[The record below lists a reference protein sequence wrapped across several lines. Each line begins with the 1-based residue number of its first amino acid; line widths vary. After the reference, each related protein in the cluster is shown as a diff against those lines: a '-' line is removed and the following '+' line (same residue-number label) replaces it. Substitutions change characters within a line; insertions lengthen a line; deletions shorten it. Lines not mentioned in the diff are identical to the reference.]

1 MGSNVNLGPIKL
13 PKTHAGFPVESA
25 DDGHSNKQSGIALL
39 MAIMIVSI
47 VFTFSADLVISSR
60 VAIENA
66 MRSRDDVKAEY
77 MAKSAFNLGAFLLS
91 MDFGIDMVK
100 ASGKL
105 GPAEKMTDSIG
116 DIWSMLNGLPIGGG
130 TVEMMAAT
138 QESFDLNAVNDDKV
152 LATLKQFDGEFI
164 LNIED
169 ESSKINVN
177 YCWEKMAGI
186 NCIASMAM
194 VEALMNC
201 PAEKAFLRNKNLDPK
216 EMAFRIRDYID
227 SDKTATTESGMSDEN
242 DAYQKKDPP
251 YSAKNGQLDSVDEL
265 RMIEGWDDEIHA
277 VFSPYIT
284 TFPFQRRE
292 DSTTEPRKVN
302 INTASR
308 ELLGC
313 LFPNAKAECTEK
325 FELSMKQ
332 RSAEKETLVGDKG
345 QIAAKVREMFCYA
358 GGETGG
364 ADRTTWFDTRSDVYS
379 IKAQGVV
386 GDQTKTIHA
395 VIERGMPDKA
405 KKLERSFT
413 VLHWKIM

>member
-1 MGSNVNLGPIKL
+1 MKLRFLKL
-13 PKTHAGFPVESA
+13 PKTHAGFPVEPAKVDQS
-25 DDGHSNKQSGIALL
+25 HRQSGIALL

-77 MAKSAFNLGAFLLS
+77 MAKSAFNLAAFLLS

-177 YCWEKMAGI
+177 QCFDKL
-186 NCIASMAM
+186 NNSHCKASLVMM
-194 VEALMNC
+194 EALMSC
-201 PAEKAFLRNKNLDPK
+201 PAEKAFLRNKNVDPK
-216 EMAFRIRDYID
+216 ELVYRIRDYTD
-227 SDKTATTESGMSDEN
+227 NDKTATTESGMSDEN

-277 VFSPYIT
+277 IFSPYLT
-284 TFPFQRRE
+284 TFPFWRPEQ
-292 DSTTEPRKVN
+292 SPTEPRKIN
-302 INTASR
+302 LNTASR

-313 LFPNAKAECTEK
+313 LFPGAKSECGEK

-332 RSAEKETLVGDKG
+332 RATDKETLVGDKG

-358 GGETGG
+358 GGETGD

-405 KKLERSFT
+405 KKQERSFT